1 MEDKKYVKKRQKVS
15 ENARKAASAQY
26 VDPWGE
32 GVALLHSAVP
42 TK

>member
-1 MEDKKYVKKRQKVS
+1 MWRKGQEVS
-15 ENARKAASAQY
+15 EYARKAASAQY
-26 VDPWGE
+26 VDTWGE